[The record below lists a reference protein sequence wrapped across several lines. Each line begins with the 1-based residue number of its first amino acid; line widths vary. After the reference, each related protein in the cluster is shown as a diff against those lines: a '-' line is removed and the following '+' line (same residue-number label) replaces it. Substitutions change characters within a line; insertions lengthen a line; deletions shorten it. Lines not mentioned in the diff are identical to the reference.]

1 MKFAY
6 DIIKKPV
13 ITERSMMGAQDNKYT
28 FEVAVDAGK
37 IEIKKA
43 VEEIFGVKVAK
54 VNTIKLPG
62 KWKRMGVHVGKRPD
76 IKKAVVTLTADSKK
90 IEILENMM
98 SKTTSAAKASLSVPA
113 KRVFNRICLQI
124 HKNREHV
131 SRFLYKSEE
140 KFRWS
145 ELFEALVLSAP
156 CAVKPLS
163 FENVFSNEVIVWGSH
178 PDNNESRS

>member
-37 IEIKKA
+37 IEKA

-90 IEILENMM
+90 IEIFENMM
-98 SKTTSAAKASLSVPA
+98 
-113 KRVFNRICLQI
+113 
-124 HKNREHV
+124 
-131 SRFLYKSEE
+131 
-140 KFRWS
+140 
-145 ELFEALVLSAP
+145 
-156 CAVKPLS
+156 
-163 FENVFSNEVIVWGSH
+163 
-178 PDNNESRS
+178 